1 MKRFIIWV
9 FKTLFVTILAIISLI
24 LLDSTQSFWYLIS
37 VLVCLYFFIN
47 LVTN

>member
-1 MKRFIIWV
+1 MKNVIIWSL
-9 FKTLFVTILAIISLI
+9 KLLFVTILAIISLI

-47 LVTN
+47 LVTK